1 MEAPHAY
8 APRIYF
14 VHSVLVGALDAWPA
28 QFAHAASLGF
38 DHVLIGALFA
48 PGVAT
53 SDVATPGATG
63 DDRVVADHSRLHPA
77 FGTQEPMDEAL
88 RLLAS
93 TARSRG
99 ITLLADLTLDRTAAH
114 GALHAEHPEW
124 FHPFE
129 PEDARLDPRHGH
141 RDANVAYADFAHAGA
156 PLAIWWTQLASR
168 LADAGIGGF
177 RIDSPHRV
185 PANVL
190 RAIFDAV
197 RASHPQTR
205 WLAATP
211 GLARDDLAPLEHA
224 GFDAAFTSLR
234 WWDFSSSWLLD
245 EHAVVQRVGS
255 PIAFPEAPYGP
266 RLIHDL
272 RERGAA
278 WDMRTV
284 ERACRRMLR
293 AAAATG
299 TGWLV
304 PMGFEYGIDD
314 TIGHDTQTHDAHAWE
329 AAKTRAPFD
338 LSADIAHANALQR
351 ETWTLQT
358 NGELRALNGPG
369 APVAAL
375 LRGDHADLRESN
387 EALLTLVNPS
397 LDAPVRVNMAHL
409 LDGVPGNFTRFIPL
423 DAQTLRGERPSASS
437 LHDASAVPETFT
449 LPAGACWMFGA
460 LASPM
465 VTLAPPEDLAKSP
478 TSGHKSVLEAIAAPR
493 IAIESVQPS
502 VDHGRFVAKRVV
514 GERCEVR
521 AAIFAEGHD
530 RIDAAVLWRAADETA
545 WHEAPMTPMQPA
557 GTDLWSGHFP
567 LERVGRYEFVVIAW
581 RDDFASLVDHL
592 LKKRAVHQPVDL
604 ELEEAS
610 RLLALVLATARTSGE
625 DEPGGPTHAHDAL
638 DALVKRFISAD
649 TETRCALLAA
659 PATAAAV
666 RAARHRPFL
675 TRDEQV
681 QRVDAERSA
690 ARYASWYEI
699 FPRSMS
705 DDETR
710 HGTFD
715 DVIAK
720 MPRIRDMGF
729 DVLYFPPIH
738 PIGLANRKGRNNSLT
753 AQPGDVGSPYA
764 IGAAEG
770 GHTAV
775 HPQLGTLEDFR
786 RMVSAAHRN
795 GLEIA
800 LDFAI
805 QCSPDHPWLKAHP
818 GWFAWRPD
826 GTLRYAENPPKK
838 YQDIVNPEFYAHDA
852 KPDLWLALR
861 DAILFWVN
869 HGVRIFRVDN
879 PHTKPL
885 PFWEWMIADV
895 RARHPDVIFLSE
907 AFTRPRLMYRLAKI
921 GFSQSY
927 TYFTWR
933 ESRRDFIDYLTEL
946 TQTAVRDFYRPNF
959 FVNTPD
965 INPRYLQSGARSS
978 HLIRAA
984 LASLLSGLWGV
995 YSGFELCEARALP
1008 NSEEYLDSEK
1018 YQLRAWDWN
1027 RPGNIVPEITAL
1039 NRVRRAN
1046 PALQTHLGITFL
1058 TAHSEAMLC
1067 FEKATPA
1074 RDNVVVVAI
1083 NLDPHAE
1090 QGADFELS
1098 WATFQ
1103 HWQIDDR
1110 ARLAV
1115 VDEITGER
1123 FEWQG
1128 RWQHVRLD
1136 PHARPFAIWRIAP
1149 FDGLPRETPTLE
1161 TADEPHI
1168 EGHPELDQDF
1178 PPGGAT

>member
-1 MEAPHAY
+1 MEPPHAY

-14 VHSVLVGALDAWPA
+14 VHSVLAGPLDAWPA
-28 QFAHAASLGF
+28 HFAHAASLGF
-38 DHVLIGALFA
+38 DHVLIGGLFA
-48 PGVAT
+48 PGA
-53 SDVATPGATG
+53 SG
-63 DDRVVADHSRLHPA
+63 DDRIIADHTRLHPA
-77 FGTQEPMDEAL
+77 FGSQERVDDAL

-93 TARSRG
+93 AARARG
-99 ITLLADLTLDRTAAH
+99 ITLLADLTLDRAAAD
-114 GALHAEHPEW
+114 GALYVGHPEW

-141 RDANVAYADFAHAGA
+141 RDANVAYADFERAGA
-156 PLAIWWTQLASR
+156 PLALWWAQFATSLV
-168 LADAGIGGF
+168 DAGLGGF

-185 PANVL
+185 PVSAL
-190 RAIFDAV
+190 RAVFDAV
-197 RASHPQTR
+197 RASHPTTR

-211 GLARDDLAPLEHA
+211 GLAREEIAQLEHA

-234 WWDFSSSWLLD
+234 WWDFSASWMVE
-245 EHAVVQRVGS
+245 EHAVVRRVGS
-255 PIAFPEAPYGP
+255 PITFPEAPYGA
-266 RLIHDL
+266 RLAHDL
-272 RERGAA
+272 EGATDA
-278 WDMRTV
+278 RAV
-284 ERACRRMLR
+284 ERAYRRMLR
-293 AAAATG
+293 AAAALG

-304 PMGFEYGIDD
+304 PMGFEYGVHDASGHG
-314 TIGHDTQTHDAHAWE
+314 GHDPAGGARAWQDVKAHA
-329 AAKTRAPFD
+329 PID

-351 ETWTLQT
+351 ETFILQT
-358 NGELRALNGPG
+358 NGELRTLSGAG

-375 LRGDHADLRESN
+375 LRGDRDDLRNAE
-387 EALLTLVNPS
+387 EALLTLVNPA
-397 LDAPVRVNMAHL
+397 LAAPVRVNMAHL
-409 LDGVPGNFTRFIPL
+409 LDGVPGNFTRFTPL
-423 DAQTLRGERPSASS
+423 DAQSLRGARTPER
-437 LHDASAVPETFT
+437 HDASAIPDSFT
-449 LPAGACWMFGA
+449 LPAGACWMFRA
-460 LASPM
+460 LATPL

-493 IAIESVQPS
+493 IAIESVTPS
-502 VDHGRFVAKRVV
+502 VDHGRFVAKRIV

-530 RIDAAVLWRAADETA
+530 RIDAAILWRAVDETA
-545 WHEAPMTPMQPA
+545 WHETPMTPLPPA
-557 GTDLWSGHFP
+557 GNDLWGGHFP
-567 LERVGRYEFVVIAW
+567 LDRVGRYEFVVIAW
-581 RDDFASLVDHL
+581 RDDFASLADHL
-592 LKKRAVHQPVDL
+592 QKKRAVNQPVEL

-610 RLLALVLATARTSGE
+610 RLLALVLATAETSDVPGEEHARTR
-625 DEPGGPTHAHDAL
+625 AAL
-638 DALVKRFISAD
+638 DDIVRRFIGAD
-649 TETRCALLAA
+649 TDTRCALLAA
-659 PATAAAV
+659 HATAAAV
-666 RAARHRPFL
+666 RAAHHRPFL
-675 TRDEQV
+675 SRDATV
-681 QRVDAERSA
+681 QRVDAERPA
-690 ARYASWYEI
+690 ARFASWYEI

-705 DDETR
+705 DDEAR
-710 HGTFD
+710 HGTWD

-720 MPRIRDMGF
+720 MPRVRDMGF

-738 PIGLANRKGRNNSLT
+738 PIGVANRKGRNNSLT

-764 IGAAEG
+764 IGGAEG

-775 HPQLGTLEDFR
+775 HPQLGTLEDFC
-786 RMVSAAHRN
+786 RMLNAAHAH

-861 DAILFWVN
+861 DVILFWVDT
-869 HGVRIFRVDN
+869 GVRIFRVDN

-895 RARHPDVIFLSE
+895 RARHPDVIFLAE
-907 AFTRPRLMYRLAKI
+907 AFTRPRLMYRLAKL

-927 TYFTWR
+927 SYFTWR
-933 ESRRDFIDYLTEL
+933 ESKRDFIAYLTEL
-946 TQTAVRDFYRPNF
+946 TQSEVRDFYRPNF

-965 INPRYLQSGARSS
+965 INPRYLQSGARSI

-984 LASLLSGLWGV
+984 LASLLAGIWGV
-995 YSGFELCEARALP
+995 YSGFELCDARPLP

-1046 PALQTHLGITFL
+1046 PALQTHLGVTFL
-1058 TAHSEAMLC
+1058 PAHSESILC

-1074 RDNVVVVAI
+1074 RDNVIVVAI
-1083 NLDPHAE
+1083 NLDAFNE
-1090 QGADFELS
+1090 QGADIELS

-1103 HWQIDDR
+1103 QWQIDDH

-1115 VDEITGER
+1115 VDEMTGER

-1136 PHARPFAIWRIAP
+1136 PNTKPFAIWRIAP
-1149 FDGLPRETPTLE
+1149 IDGLPRETPPPEAEDAQL
-1161 TADEPHI
+1161 
-1168 EGHPELDQDF
+1168 EGHPELGDDF